1 MIGYG
6 RAVFTEIYL
15 EGPVNMTMIADGY
28 LAIFTSHTYRKLINK
43 TMMIDKNQVARTLL
57 GTWPSWLSLVMDTL
71 TQHTN
76 MAMR

>member
-1 MIGYG
+1 
-6 RAVFTEIYL
+6 
-15 EGPVNMTMIADGY
+15 MTMIADGY
-28 LAIFTSHTYRKLINK
+28 LAIFTSHTYRKLVNK
-43 TMMIDKNQVARTLL
+43 TMMIDKNQVARTLLL